1 MIRIQTYQEN
11 AVCGVTMVTIL
22 WIALGLIVVS
32 IAIALLG
39 CKRSKTTL
47 SEIAEKLERQ
57 VAARSDP
64 NEGNYIGNLPRCYA
78 THIGAYSLGRPEG
91 KYRFT

>member
-1 MIRIQTYQEN
+1 MIRIQTYQET
-11 AVCGVTMVTIL
+11 AVCGVTMVIIL
-22 WIALGLIVVS
+22 WIALGLTVVS

-64 NEGNYIGNLPRCYA
+64 DEGNYIGNLPRCYA

>member
-1 MIRIQTYQEN
+1 MQSSDAISRRHAAGLHDPDSDVSRN
-11 AVCGVTMVTIL
+11 RSVRSNDGHLL
-22 WIALGLIVVS
+22 WIALGSIVVS
-32 IAIALLG
+32 TAIALLG

-64 NEGNYIGNLPRCYA
+64 DEGNYIGNFPRC
-78 THIGAYSLGRPEG
+78 
-91 KYRFT
+91 

>member
-1 MIRIQTYQEN
+1 
-11 AVCGVTMVTIL
+11 MVTIL

-64 NEGNYIGNLPRCYA
+64 DEGNYIGNLPRCYA

>member
-1 MIRIQTYQEN
+1 
-11 AVCGVTMVTIL
+11 MVIIL

-47 SEIAEKLERQ
+47 SEIAEKLESQ

-64 NEGNYIGNLPRCYA
+64 DEGNYIGNLPRCYA

>member
-1 MIRIQTYQEN
+1 MIRIQTYQET
-11 AVCGVTMVTIL
+11 AVCGVTMVIIL

-47 SEIAEKLERQ
+47 SEIAEKLESQ

-64 NEGNYIGNLPRCYA
+64 DEGNYIGNLPRCYA

>member
-1 MIRIQTYQEN
+1 MIRIQTYQET
-11 AVCGVTMVTIL
+11 AVCGVTMVIIL
-22 WIALGLIVVS
+22 WMALGLIVVS

>member
-1 MIRIQTYQEN
+1 
-11 AVCGVTMVTIL
+11 MVTIL

>member
-1 MIRIQTYQEN
+1 
-11 AVCGVTMVTIL
+11 MVTIL

-32 IAIALLG
+32 IAIPLLG

-78 THIGAYSLGRPEG
+78 THIGAYSLGRAEG

>member
-1 MIRIQTYQEN
+1 MIRIQTYQET
-11 AVCGVTMVTIL
+11 AVCGVTMVIIL
-22 WIALGLIVVS
+22 WMALGLIVVS

-47 SEIAEKLERQ
+47 SEIAEKLESQ

-64 NEGNYIGNLPRCYA
+64 DEGNYIGNLPRCYA

>member
-1 MIRIQTYQEN
+1 MIRIQTYQET
-11 AVCGVTMVTIL
+11 AVCAVTMVIFL
-22 WIALGLIVVS
+22 WIELGSIVVS
-32 IAIALLG
+32 TAIALLG

-64 NEGNYIGNLPRCYA
+64 DEGNYIGNLPRC
-78 THIGAYSLGRPEG
+78 
-91 KYRFT
+91 

>member
-1 MIRIQTYQEN
+1 
-11 AVCGVTMVTIL
+11 MVIIL

-47 SEIAEKLERQ
+47 SEIAEKLESQ

-64 NEGNYIGNLPRCYA
+64 DEGNYIVNLPRC
-78 THIGAYSLGRPEG
+78 
-91 KYRFT
+91 

>member
-1 MIRIQTYQEN
+1 MIRIQTYQET
-11 AVCGVTMVTIL
+11 AVCAVT
-22 WIALGLIVVS
+22 
-32 IAIALLG
+32 AIALLG

-64 NEGNYIGNLPRCYA
+64 DEGNYIGNLPRC
-78 THIGAYSLGRPEG
+78 
-91 KYRFT
+91 

>member
-1 MIRIQTYQEN
+1 
-11 AVCGVTMVTIL
+11 MVIFL
-22 WIALGLIVVS
+22 WIALGSSVVS
-32 IAIALLG
+32 TAIALLG

-64 NEGNYIGNLPRCYA
+64 DEGNYIGNLPKEA
-78 THIGAYSLGRPEG
+78 THIGVYSLGRPEG
-91 KYRFT
+91 K